1 MGHAATPSSECP
13 PRTCYSVLEEC
24 VLSFL
29 VREFF
34 NATPAFASYNKVD
47 VEEREAIDH
56 DRHRQL
62 VVQVKK
68 AQADFLKAISEL
80 GE

>member
-47 VEEREAIDH
+47 VTQDIGEHHGGGRSCGSENER
-56 DRHRQL
+56 
-62 VVQVKK
+62 
-68 AQADFLKAISEL
+68 S
-80 GE
+80 